1 MASRKIKVGDEV
13 NIKHEY
19 SYKMLTIRSYKV
31 YQVEAIHEDGTF
43 SLKGYSERFLLNCSK
58 NGELKNDLLP

>member
-1 MASRKIKVGDEV
+1 MTSRKIKVGDEV
-13 NIKHEY
+13 NVKHEH

-43 SLKGYSERFLLNCSK
+43 SLKGYSERFPA
-58 NGELKNDLLP
+58 ELFEKWRFKK

>member
-31 YQVEAIHEDGTF
+31 YQVEAIHKDNTF
-43 SLKGYSERFLLNCSK
+43 
-58 NGELKNDLLP
+58 P

>member
-13 NIKHEY
+13 NVKHEY

-43 SLKGYSERFLLNCSK
+43 SLKDIANVSLLNCSK
-58 NGELKNDLLP
+58 NGALKNDLQP